1 MEYNYEN
8 IEHKLNIPIRI
19 FTHYLEKFPY
29 HWHEE
34 MEMLFVLKGTVELFI
49 DKEVNILEEGDIFL
63 INKNEIHYVKSTNPL
78 ESSQLLVLQFNT
90 EYLEKYYVNL
100 SKLRFNLDSSQ
111 KDTENEK
118 FYNKIRAILATM
130 MNVVI
135 NKEEPYELL
144 INRHLLDLIIILIN
158 KFNIDEKGEG
168 KALKVSENRL
178 VDIIKY
184 INTNYKDSDLTITKI
199 AGEFY
204 LNPQYVSRYFKENMG
219 ITIKVFLDNLRLNKS
234 LNDLKLSK
242 DRVIDIAHRHG
253 FPDEKS
259 YYRVFKSVIGITPN
273 KYREVNGVEETNKNI
288 KSYLNI
294 NGRDTLAKLFEYL
307 RPYDS
312 FTETGKNRENIKII
326 KTEEV
331 IGELKH
337 SFNKLITFGH
347 ASYGL
352 RNDFKIQLKKIQ
364 KDIGFEY
371 VRFHGIFSDEML
383 VYNETSR
390 GEVYYNFN
398 HVDNLIDGLLEVGLK
413 PFIELGFMPRELS
426 STENKI
432 FFWQCYAG
440 APNNMEKWIQ
450 MVDEFIRHIVNRYG
464 INSVREWYFEFW
476 NEPNLEK
483 VFWDGSRAEF
493 FNFFKLTYD
502 CIKAIDEGIK
512 IGGFGIL
519 KFGEINSWIN
529 EFIDY
534 SEKHKC
540 FLDFFSFHAY
550 QLECKDIDTINIDRT
565 NDGIKYIKSEKSE
578 FIGNLNLR
586 DIINIGNEQYI
597 SETINQMVQIG
608 EKLPGKCKEYWI
620 TEWNSTMDCRD
631 LVHDT
636 CFMAAF
642 IIKTC
647 VENSNLVTGMGFW
660 TFTDLFE
667 EFRLKQKLFHGGFGL
682 VTYNGIKK
690 ASYHAFEFLS
700 KLGKEVLYKDNGLIV
715 TKKGEDYQLLF
726 HNYCHYNHLYSS
738 LDRSQISHLNRYDVF
753 KESIEREYNL
763 SLKVNRG
770 KYQLEK
776 FRVNGESGS
785 SFDAWVKMGAPENLS
800 EDGYKYLENAS
811 EAGYKTWI
819 EKVEEDI
826 NINTELLPHEIQLII
841 IKKLY

>member
-1 MEYNYEN
+1 MEYSYEN

-19 FTHYLEKFPY
+19 FTHYLDKFPY

-34 MEMLFVLKGTVELFI
+34 MEILFVLKGRVELFI

-78 ESSQLLVLQFNT
+78 ENSQLLVLQFNT

-100 SKLRFNLDSSQ
+100 SKLSFKLDSSQ
-111 KDTENEK
+111 KDTGKEK
-118 FYNKIRAILATM
+118 FYNKIRTILAEM
-130 MNVVI
+130 MNVVF

-144 INRHLLDLIIILIN
+144 INRYLLDLIIILIN
-158 KFNIDEKGEG
+158 NFNVDENSEDKTL
-168 KALKVSENRL
+168 KASENRL

-184 INTNYKDSDLTITKI
+184 INNNYKDSDLTIAKI
-199 AGEFY
+199 ASELY
-204 LNPQYVSRYFKENMG
+204 LNPQYLSRYFKEKMG

-242 DRVIDIAHRHG
+242 DRVIDIANRHG

-273 KYREVNGVEETNKNI
+273 KYREINGVEESNKSAR
-288 KSYLNI
+288 SYLNI

-307 RPYDS
+307 RTY
-312 FTETGKNRENIKII
+312 ETVIDTRKNRENIKII
-326 KTEEV
+326 NTEEV

-352 RNDFKIQLKKIQ
+352 RDDLRIQLRKIQE
-364 KDIGFEY
+364 DIGFEY

-383 VYNETSR
+383 VYNETSK

-398 HVDNLIDGLLEVGLK
+398 HVDNLIDGLLEQGLK
-413 PFIELGFMPRELS
+413 PFIELGFMPSELA
-426 STENKI
+426 STDNKI
-432 FFWQCYAG
+432 FFWQCYAS
-440 APNNMEKWIQ
+440 APNNMNKWIE
-450 MVDEFIRHIVNRYG
+450 MVDEFIRHSINRYG

-476 NEPNLEK
+476 NEPNIEK
-483 VFWDGSRAEF
+483 VFWDGSREEF

-502 CIKAIDEGIK
+502 CIKAIDKDIK
-512 IGGFGIL
+512 IGGFGIF
-519 KFGEINSWIN
+519 KFGETNSWIN
-529 EFIDY
+529 EFISY
-534 SEKHKC
+534 SEKHNC
-540 FLDFFSFHAY
+540 FLDFFTFHAY
-550 QLECKDIDTINIDRT
+550 QLECTDIDTIKVDMT
-565 NDGIKYIKSEKSE
+565 NEGVKYIKSNQSDL
-578 FIGNLNLR
+578 IVNLNLR
-586 DIINIGNEQYI
+586 DIIHIGNENYI
-597 SETINQMVQIG
+597 SESINEMVEIG
-608 EKLPGKCKEYWI
+608 EKLPGPGKEYWI
-620 TEWNSTMDCRD
+620 TEWNSTMDSRD

-647 VENSNLVTGMGFW
+647 IENSNLVTGMGFW

-690 ASYHAFEFLS
+690 ASYHAFEFLN
-700 KLGKEVLYKDNGLIV
+700 KLGNEILYKDNGLIV

-726 HNYCHYNHLYSS
+726 YNYCHYNDLYSS
-738 LDRSQISHLNRYDVF
+738 LDHSQISYLNRYNVF
-753 KESIEREYNL
+753 NETTTKEYNL

-770 KYQLEK
+770 QYQLEK
-776 FRVNGESGS
+776 LRVNRESGS
-785 SFDAWVKMGAPENLS
+785 SFDAWVKMGSPEKLS
-800 EDGYKYLENAS
+800 EYGYKYLVNAS
-811 EAGYKTWI
+811 EPGYNTWI
-819 EKVEEDI
+819 EKVDEEI
-826 NINTELLPHEIQLII
+826 NINTDILPHEIQLII

>member
-1 MEYNYEN
+1 MEYSYEN

-19 FTHYLEKFPY
+19 FTHYLDKFPY

-34 MEMLFVLKGTVELFI
+34 MEILFVLKGRVELFI

-78 ESSQLLVLQFNT
+78 ENSQLLVLQFNT

-100 SKLRFNLDSSQ
+100 SNLRFKLDSSQ
-111 KDTENEK
+111 KDTGNEK
-118 FYNKIRAILATM
+118 FYNKIRIILAEM
-130 MNVVI
+130 MNVVF

-144 INRHLLDLIIILIN
+144 INRYLLDLIIILIN
-158 KFNIDEKGEG
+158 NFNVDENSEDKT
-168 KALKVSENRL
+168 LKVSENRL

-184 INTNYKDSDLTITKI
+184 INNNYKDSDLTIAKI
-199 AGEFY
+199 ASELY
-204 LNPQYVSRYFKENMG
+204 LNPQYLSRYFKEKMG

-242 DRVIDIAHRHG
+242 NRVIDIANRHG

-273 KYREVNGVEETNKNI
+273 KYREINGVEETNKSAR
-288 KSYLNI
+288 SYLNI

-307 RPYDS
+307 RTYESVID
-312 FTETGKNRENIKII
+312 TRKNRENIKII

-352 RNDFKIQLKKIQ
+352 RDDLRVQLRKIQ

-383 VYNETSR
+383 VYNETTK

-398 HVDNLIDGLLEVGLK
+398 HVDNLIDGLLEQGLK
-413 PFIELGFMPRELS
+413 PFIELGFMPSELS
-426 STENKI
+426 STDNKI
-432 FFWQCYAG
+432 FFWQCYAS
-440 APNNMEKWIQ
+440 APNNMDKWIQ
-450 MVDEFIRHIVNRYG
+450 MVDEFIRHIINRYG

-476 NEPNLEK
+476 NEPNIEK
-483 VFWDGSRAEF
+483 VFWDGSREEF

-502 CIKAIDEGIK
+502 CIKAIDKDIK
-512 IGGFGIL
+512 IGGFGIF
-519 KFGEINSWIN
+519 KFGETNSWIN
-529 EFIDY
+529 EFISY
-534 SEKHKC
+534 SEKHNC
-540 FLDFFSFHAY
+540 FLDFFTFHAY
-550 QLECKDIDTINIDRT
+550 QLECTDIDTIKVDMT
-565 NDGIKYIKSEKSE
+565 NEGVKYIRSDENDLTGDLS
-578 FIGNLNLR
+578 LR
-586 DIINIGNEQYI
+586 DIIHIGNEDYI
-597 SETINQMVQIG
+597 SETINEMVEIG
-608 EKLPGKCKEYWI
+608 ERLPGAAKEYWI

-642 IIKTC
+642 IVKTC
-647 VENSNLVTGMGFW
+647 VENSNLVTGIGFW

-690 ASYHAFEFLS
+690 ASYHAFEFLN
-700 KLGKEVLYKDNGLIV
+700 KLGEEVLYKDNGLIV
-715 TKKGEDYQLLF
+715 TKKGQDYQLLF
-726 HNYCHYNHLYSS
+726 YNYCHYNDLYRS
-738 LDRSQISHLNRYDVF
+738 LDYSQISHLNRYNVF
-753 KESIEREYNL
+753 NEATIKEYNL
-763 SLKVNRG
+763 SLKVQNG

-776 FRVNGESGS
+776 FRVNRESGS
-785 SFDAWVKMGAPENLS
+785 SFDAWVSMGAPETLS
-800 EDGYKYLENAS
+800 EYGYKYLENAS
-811 EAGYKTWI
+811 EPGYMTWI
-819 EKVEEDI
+819 KNVDKEI
-826 NINTELLPHEIQLII
+826 NINTELSPHEIQLII

>member
-49 DKEVNILEEGDIFL
+49 DKEVHILEEGDIFL
-63 INKNEIHYVKSTNPL
+63 INKNEIHYVKSTNTL

-90 EYLEKYYVNL
+90 TYLEKYYVNL
-100 SKLRFNLDSSQ
+100 SNLKFKLDSSQ
-111 KDTENEK
+111 RDKENEK
-118 FYNKIRAILATM
+118 IYNKVRAILARM

-158 KFNIDEKGEG
+158 KFNIDEESEG
-168 KALKVSENRL
+168 KALKVSESRL

-184 INTNYKDSDLTITKI
+184 TNNNYKDSDLTIAKI
-199 AGEFY
+199 ASEFY
-204 LNPQYVSRYFKENMG
+204 LNPQYLSKYFKENMG
-219 ITIKVFLDNLRLNKS
+219 ITIKVFLENLRLSKS

-242 DRVIDIAHRHG
+242 DRIIDIAHRHG

-259 YYRVFKSVIGITPN
+259 YYRVFKSILGITPN
-273 KYREVNGVEETNKNI
+273 KYREANSVEETNKN
-288 KSYLNI
+288 KQNYFNI
-294 NGRDTLAKLFEYL
+294 NSRETLAKLFEYL

-312 FTETGKNRENIKII
+312 FIEGKKSRENTKII

-331 IGELKH
+331 IGNLNH

-347 ASYGL
+347 AGYGL
-352 RNDFKIQLKKIQ
+352 RNDIKMQLKKIQ

-383 VYNETSR
+383 LYNETSK

-398 HVDNLIDGLLEVGLK
+398 HIDNLLDGLLEEGLK

-426 STENKI
+426 SAKNKI
-432 FFWQCYAG
+432 FFWQCYVS
-440 APNNMEKWIQ
+440 APNNMEKWTD
-450 MVDEFIRHIVNRYG
+450 MVENFIKHIINRYG
-464 INSVREWYFEFW
+464 IDKVREWYFEFW

-493 FNFFKLTYD
+493 FNFFKLTYN
-502 CIKAIDEGIK
+502 CIKNIDKYIK
-512 IGGFGIL
+512 IGGFGIF
-519 KFGEINSWIN
+519 KVGEVNSWMN
-529 EFIDY
+529 EFIAY
-534 SEKHKC
+534 SEKNKC
-540 FLDFFSFHAY
+540 FLDFFSFHVY
-550 QLECKDIDTINIDRT
+550 QVEFTNIESINIDIT
-565 NDGIKYIKSEKSE
+565 NNGIDYIESEETE
-578 FIGNLNLR
+578 FSGILGLK
-586 DIINIGNEQYI
+586 DVINIGKEQYI
-597 SETINQMVQIG
+597 SETISEIIEIG
-608 EKLPGKCKEYWI
+608 KKLPQKCKEHWI

-642 IIKTC
+642 IVKTC
-647 VENSNLVTGMGFW
+647 LENSNLVTGMGFW

-690 ASYHAFEFLS
+690 ASYHAFEFLN
-700 KLGKEVLYKDNGLIV
+700 KLGKEIVYKDNRLIV

-726 HNYCHYNHLYSS
+726 YNYCHYNDLYST
-738 LDRSQISHLNRYDVF
+738 LDYSQISHLNRYDVF
-753 KESIEREYNL
+753 MDSTEREYNL
-763 SLKVNRG
+763 LLRINKG
-770 KYQLEK
+770 QYQLEK
-776 FRVNGESGS
+776 FRVNREVGS
-785 SFDAWVKMGAPENLS
+785 SFDAWVKMGAPEIVS
-800 EDGYKYLENAS
+800 EDGYKYLESAS
-811 EAGYKTWI
+811 EVGYKTWM
-819 EKVEEDI
+819 ENVEEDI
-826 NINTELLPHEIQLII
+826 NINTELLPHEIQLVI
-841 IKKLY
+841 IKKIY